1 MNKCPCCGY
10 SLLRHTNGRS
20 IYWFCLHCW
29 QEMPNLEEL
38 RISIYRKSLDRSI
51 EISAWVSEEEPSL
64 PPKTKIEV

>member
-1 MNKCPCCGY
+1 
-10 SLLRHTNGRS
+10 
-20 IYWFCLHCW
+20 
-29 QEMPNLEEL
+29 MPNLEEL